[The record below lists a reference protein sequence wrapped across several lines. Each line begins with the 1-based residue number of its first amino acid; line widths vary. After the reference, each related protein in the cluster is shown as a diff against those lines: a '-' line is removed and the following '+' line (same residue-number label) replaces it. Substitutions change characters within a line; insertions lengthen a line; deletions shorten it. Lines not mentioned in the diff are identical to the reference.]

1 MNQELKSH
9 DSSLVFYCQEPTANP
24 FFSATVQQYGNN
36 NQVPFYEVIAR
47 ITEIMFVK
55 KVITI
60 KNKRYVKLSVRNVSI
75 SKTAVE
81 K

>member
-1 MNQELKSH
+1 MIQVLSSIAKS
-9 DSSLVFYCQEPTANP
+9 LQPTH

-47 ITEIMFVK
+47 ITEIFVK
-55 KVITI
+55 KAITI
-60 KNKRYVKLSVRNVSI
+60 KNKRYVKPSVRNVSI
-75 SKTAVE
+75 SRTAVE